1 MYRLATPAPLA
12 AVAFLSLIGWPLAA
26 SAQDA
31 AIMKEVGR
39 YNQEATAL
47 MAAGEQAFEA
57 GNAGE
62 ACARYGEAV
71 GKWRQTG
78 ARFEDFVVTNPSGP
92 KDRQAATRKNFADRR
107 IDAEA
112 RVKQACGKKSAGDV
126 AFDNRVQGNLD
137 SLAADLT
144 RVSGLEAQGDAALAK
159 VQSAQALGLYLQGF
173 QSLSV
178 EFFPRLQP
186 IQQEVL
192 ARGTMPQKTR
202 LLDIMDRATPMA
214 MSLGGKMSRIC
225 RAEGASFKGTP
236 NEAVCTT
243 VLKQFPAR

>member
-1 MYRLATPAPLA
+1 MHRVATPAPLA
-12 AVAFLSLIGWPLAA
+12 AMAVLSLISWPLAA

-39 YNQEATAL
+39 YNQEASAL
-47 MAAGEQAFEA
+47 MAAGQQALEA
-57 GNAGE
+57 GNAGV

-71 GKWRQTG
+71 GKWKQTG
-78 ARFEDFVVTNPSGP
+78 ARFEDFVLTNPDGP
-92 KDRQAATRKNFADRR
+92 KDRQAATRKNFADRK

-112 RVKQACGKKSAGDV
+112 RVKQACGQKSAGDV

-144 RVSGLEAQGDAALAK
+144 RVSALDVQGDAALAK
-159 VQSAQALGLYLQGF
+159 GQSTQALGLYLQGF

-186 IQQEVL
+186 IQQEIL
-192 ARGTMPQKTR
+192 ARGSMPQKTR

-225 RAEGASFKGTP
+225 RAEGANFKGTP
-236 NEAVCTT
+236 NEAVCTA
-243 VLKQFPAR
+243 VLKQFPAG